1 MQRGVDALNA
11 FSGRLSDIKR
21 ARQTLINKLPLNVR
35 RLIQS
40 HGYGEQ
46 LTMTEI
52 SRLQV
57 MYSATDIVKEGYPLP
72 EDSER
77 RQRGLPEDGA
87 DYSFYFNTSRDAY
100 ATPPLIDGSY
110 VGRPASSC
118 SVSTI
123 SCLSSPPPIHAGG
136 MQPYIGVQRLP
147 SPLYASTTWMDV
159 DENYGDR
166 TPVVCT
172 RNQPVEM
179 PASANELT
187 STTRQTHGI
196 SCCTLS

>member
-21 ARQTLINKLPLNVR
+21 ARQALLKKLPLNVR

-40 HGYGEQ
+40 RGYGEQ
-46 LTMTEI
+46 MTMTELN
-52 SRLQV
+52 RLHM
-57 MYSATDIVKEGYPLP
+57 MYSATEMMKEVYPI
-72 EDSER
+72 
-77 RQRGLPEDGA
+77 PEDGT
-87 DYSFYFNTSRDAY
+87 DHSSPSNTSRDAY
-100 ATPPLIDGSY
+100 ATPPLSDGSY
-110 VGRPASSC
+110 IGRPASSC

-123 SCLSSPPPIHAGG
+123 SYPSSPPPIHTGG
-136 MQPYIGVQRLP
+136 MQSYIGAQRLP
-147 SPLYASTTWMDV
+147 SPLPRSTTWMDA

-179 PASANELT
+179 PNTYSASANELT
-187 STTRQTHGI
+187 GTTRQTHGI